1 MHEAT
6 EACKR
11 LKPEEVKQLRAASE
25 GVLRGIEWFKSFG
38 ALEPKKFIA
47 LKL

>member
-6 EACKR
+6 KACKR

-25 GVLRGIEWFKSFG
+25 ASSNLGGFERNRMV
-38 ALEPKKFIA
+38 
-47 LKL
+47 